1 MTTTYHIADI
11 RNVALAGH
19 GASGKTSLA
28 DALLFAAGAT
38 NRKGSVDDGT
48 SALDVDEEEKRRHF
62 TIDCHL
68 GHLAWIGKQVHLID
82 TPGYP
87 DFIGNALSALAAV
100 ENVVVA
106 VSGPSGIEVNT
117 RRLFQEAGRLGLGRF
132 VVVTKMDAENVNYR
146 SDLESIRE
154 SFGPQCVPFNVP
166 VGQGPSF
173 SGIVDVIQSHDEDPA
188 DCPLPPSE
196 AYRMVVEQIVE
207 LDEDLMMRYLEGE
220 TVEPDELRKAAH
232 DAIAQGKLV
241 PVLCVCTR
249 KDLGLRELL
258 DLIANC
264 GLSPDDVH
272 HFGSRL
278 TESAAPEEEILPVE
292 EGTLVAQVFKTVNDQ
307 FMGKLSYLRI
317 LSGRI
322 APDTTLVNLRSGKT
336 GKAGHVYVL
345 QGKQQE
351 EVPTAIAGDIV
362 AIAKFDDL
370 HVSDTV
376 SNVGGNT
383 TVPQLHVR
391 PIKFPIPMVPRA
403 VVPKARDDEAKI
415 SVGLAKIA
423 DEDPTFSI
431 RRDSQTHE
439 LVISGMSDLHLDI
452 VQQRLKNRYKL
463 EMNTHVPQVPYLETI
478 LGDSEAMHRHKKQT
492 GGRGQFG
499 EVHLR
504 VRPRQRGEGFNFV
517 DAVKGG
523 TIPNQFIPAVEKG
536 VREQMDKG
544 VISGNQVVDV
554 EVEVFFG
561 KDHPVD
567 SSEQAFKTAA
577 ATAFRKAFDQARPA
591 LLEPIVTIEITVPGE
606 KFGDISGDLST
617 RRGHIT
623 GMDSLAGNV
632 QVIRAE
638 IPLAEVL
645 TYASQL
651 KSMTGG
657 QGSFTMDFKSHEPV
671 PPNIQQQ
678 IVERYKKSAR
688 ASRKNKP
695 LAHCASGVGEGP
707 PGHSPRPTLVQKTL
721 QLVWRVDD
729 PIGRR
734 DQAVFPQ
741 NRWNNRWFG
750 TSVH

>member
-1 MTTTYHIADI
+1 MSTTYHITDI

-38 NRKGSVDDGT
+38 SRKGSVDDGT
-48 SALDVDEEEKRRHF
+48 SLLDVDEEEKRRHF

-68 GHLAWIGKQVHLID
+68 GHLAWDNRQVHLID

-87 DFIGNALSALAAV
+87 DFIGSALSALAAV
-100 ENVVVA
+100 ENVVLA

-117 RRLFQEAGRLGLGRF
+117 RRLFHEAGRLGLGRF
-132 VVVTKMDAENVNYR
+132 VVITKMDAENVDYR
-146 SDLESIRE
+146 SDLEAIRE
-154 SFGPQCVPFNVP
+154 SFGSQCVPFNVP
-166 VGQGPSF
+166 IGQGPTF
-173 SGIVDVIQSHDEDPA
+173 SGIIDVIRSHDEDPPE
-188 DCPLPPSE
+188 CPMPPTE

-207 LDEDLMMRYLEGE
+207 LDEDLMTRYLEGE
-220 TVEPDELRKAAH
+220 TIEPDELRKVAH

-249 KDLGLRELL
+249 KDHGVRELL
-258 DLIANC
+258 DLITGC
-264 GLSPDDVH
+264 GLSPDDIH
-272 HFGSRL
+272 HFGTR
-278 TESAAPEEEILPVE
+278 SAEADGPEEEIQPAE
-292 EGTLVAQVFKTVNDQ
+292 DGTLVAQVFKTVNDQ

-317 LSGRI
+317 LSGHI
-322 APDTTLVNLRSGKT
+322 AADTTLVNLRSGKT
-336 GKAGHVYVL
+336 AKAGHIYVL

-351 EVPTAIAGDIV
+351 EVPEAIAGDII

-383 TVPQLHVR
+383 TVPQLRVR
-391 PIKFPIPMVPRA
+391 PIKFPVPMVPRA
-403 VVPKARDDEAKI
+403 VEPKARDDEAKI
-415 SVGLAKIA
+415 SVGLSKIA

-431 RRDSQTHE
+431 RRDAQTHE

-452 VQQRLKNRYKL
+452 VQNRLKNRYKL

-478 LGDSEAMHRHKKQT
+478 LGESEANHRHKKQT
-492 GGRGQFG
+492 GGRGQFA

-504 VRPRQRGEGFNFV
+504 VRPRERGAGFNFV

-536 VREQMDKG
+536 VREQMDRG
-544 VISGNQVVDV
+544 VVSGNQVVDV

-577 ATAFRKAFDQARPA
+577 ASAFRKAFEAARPA
-591 LLEPIVTIEITVPGE
+591 LLEPIVNIEITVPAD
-606 KFGDISGDLST
+606 KFGDISADLST

-623 GMDSLAGNV
+623 GMDTLPGNV
-632 QVIRAE
+632 QIIRAE

-671 PPNIQQQ
+671 PANVQQQ
-678 IVERYKKSAR
+678 IVERYKKSR
-688 ASRKNKP
+688 A
-695 LAHCASGVGEGP
+695 GIEEE
-707 PGHSPRPTLVQKTL
+707 
-721 QLVWRVDD
+721 
-729 PIGRR
+729 
-734 DQAVFPQ
+734 
-741 NRWNNRWFG
+741 
-750 TSVH
+750 

>member
-1 MTTTYHIADI
+1 MSTTYHIADI

-28 DALLFAAGAT
+28 DALLFAAGAI
-38 NRKGSVDDGT
+38 NRRGSVDDGT
-48 SALDVDEEEKRRHF
+48 SSLDVDDEEKRRHF

-68 GHLAWIGKQVHLID
+68 GHLAWDDKQVHLID

-87 DFIGNALSALAAV
+87 DFIGSALSALAAV
-100 ENVVVA
+100 ENVVIA
-106 VSGPSGIEVNT
+106 VSGPSGIESNT

-132 VVVTKMDAENVNYR
+132 VVVTKMDAENVDYR
-146 SDLESIRE
+146 SDLAAIRA
-154 SFGPQCVPFNVP
+154 SFGTQCVPFNVP
-166 VGQGPSF
+166 VGQGASF
-173 SGIVDVIQSHDEDPA
+173 AGIVDVIQSHDEDPA
-188 DCPLPPSE
+188 ACPLAPTE

-220 TVEPDELRKAAH
+220 TIGPDELRKVAH

-249 KDLGLRELL
+249 KDLGIRELL
-258 DLIANC
+258 ELVSGC

-272 HFGSRL
+272 RFGTR
-278 TESAAPEEEILPVE
+278 SADGDGPEEEITPAE
-292 EGTLVAQVFKTVNDQ
+292 DGTLVAQVFKTMNDQ
-307 FMGKLSYLRI
+307 FMGKMSYLRI

-336 GKAGHVYVL
+336 TKAGHVYMV

-351 EVPTAIAGDIV
+351 EVPEAIAGDMV

-383 TVPQLHVR
+383 TVPQLRVL
-391 PIKFPIPMVPRA
+391 PIKFPMPMVPRA
-403 VVPKARDDEAKI
+403 VEPKARDDEAKI
-415 SVGLAKIA
+415 SVGLSKIA
-423 DEDPTFSI
+423 DEDPTFSF
-431 RRDSQTHE
+431 RRDAQTHE
-439 LVISGMSDLHLDI
+439 LVISGMSELHLDVI
-452 VQQRLKNRYKL
+452 QNRLKQRYKL

-478 LGDSEAMHRHKKQT
+478 LGEAEGNHRHKKQT

-536 VREQMDKG
+536 VREQMEKG
-544 VISGNQVVDV
+544 IVSGNQVVDV
-554 EVEVFFG
+554 EVEVYFG

-567 SSEQAFKTAA
+567 SSEQAFKTAS
-577 ATAFRKAFDQARPA
+577 ATAFRKAFETARPA
-591 LLEPIVTIEITVPGE
+591 LLEPVVNIEITVPAE

-617 RRGHIT
+617 RRGHII
-623 GMDSLAGNV
+623 GMDTLAGGT

-638 IPLAEVL
+638 VPLAEVL

-657 QGSFTMDFKSHEPV
+657 QGSFTMDFKSYDPV
-671 PPNIQQQ
+671 PPNVQQQ
-678 IVERYKKSAR
+678 IVEKYKKSR
-688 ASRKNKP
+688 T
-695 LAHCASGVGEGP
+695 GEEEE
-707 PGHSPRPTLVQKTL
+707 
-721 QLVWRVDD
+721 
-729 PIGRR
+729 
-734 DQAVFPQ
+734 
-741 NRWNNRWFG
+741 
-750 TSVH
+750 

>member
-1 MTTTYHIADI
+1 
-11 RNVALAGH
+11 
-19 GASGKTSLA
+19 
-28 DALLFAAGAT
+28 
-38 NRKGSVDDGT
+38 
-48 SALDVDEEEKRRHF
+48 
-62 TIDCHL
+62 
-68 GHLAWIGKQVHLID
+68 
-82 TPGYP
+82 
-87 DFIGNALSALAAV
+87 
-100 ENVVVA
+100 
-106 VSGPSGIEVNT
+106 
-117 RRLFQEAGRLGLGRF
+117 
-132 VVVTKMDAENVNYR
+132 
-146 SDLESIRE
+146 
-154 SFGPQCVPFNVP
+154 
-166 VGQGPSF
+166 
-173 SGIVDVIQSHDEDPA
+173 
-188 DCPLPPSE
+188 
-196 AYRMVVEQIVE
+196 MVVEQIVE

-220 TVEPDELRKAAH
+220 TIEPDELRKVAH

-249 KDLGLRELL
+249 KDLGVRELL
-258 DLIANC
+258 ELISCC
-264 GLSPDDVH
+264 GLSPDDIH
-272 HFGSRL
+272 RFGTR
-278 TESAAPEEEILPVE
+278 SADGDGPEEEIQPAE
-292 EGTLVAQVFKTVNDQ
+292 DGTLVAQVFKTVNDQ

-317 LSGRI
+317 LSGHI

-336 GKAGHVYVL
+336 AKAGHIYIL

-351 EVPTAIAGDIV
+351 EVPEAIAGDIV

-383 TVPQLHVR
+383 TVPQLRVR

-403 VVPKARDDEAKI
+403 VEPKARDDEAKI
-415 SVGLAKIA
+415 SVGLSKIA

-431 RRDSQTHE
+431 RRDAQTHE

-478 LGDSEAMHRHKKQT
+478 LGEAEANHRHKKQT

-536 VREQMDKG
+536 VREQMEKG
-544 VISGNQVVDV
+544 VVSGNQVVDV

-577 ATAFRKAFDQARPA
+577 ATAFRKAFEAARPA
-591 LLEPIVTIEITVPGE
+591 LLEPIVTIEITVPAE
-606 KFGDISGDLST
+606 KFGDISADLST

-623 GMDSLAGNV
+623 GMDSLTGNV

-671 PPNIQQQ
+671 PPNVQQQ
-678 IVERYKKSAR
+678 IVERYKKSR
-688 ASRKNKP
+688 A
-695 LAHCASGVGEGP
+695 GIEEE
-707 PGHSPRPTLVQKTL
+707 
-721 QLVWRVDD
+721 
-729 PIGRR
+729 
-734 DQAVFPQ
+734 
-741 NRWNNRWFG
+741 
-750 TSVH
+750 